1 MEKQRRDAVEDDAK
15 QMEKLAHKRSLLMK
29 KVRAVCCYASLCAA
43 ALKFIGRHRKDCP
56 TTKTHM
62 VKTWHPSFI
71 ETHFPFALLL
81 RQYKEYLEFSNLMTC
96 FICQQKEECAK
107 KIRELGSLPADAF
120 DKHQKTPVKT
130 VC

>member
-1 MEKQRRDAVEDDAK
+1 MCGYFEVYRKAQEGLPHHKNTHGKNMASFFYRNTFSFCPIASSVQRV
-15 QMEKLAHKRSLLMK
+15 
-29 KVRAVCCYASLCAA
+29 
-43 ALKFIGRHRKDCP
+43 
-56 TTKTHM
+56 T
-62 VKTWHPSFI
+62 
-71 ETHFPFALLL
+71 
-81 RQYKEYLEFSNLMTC
+81 LEFSNLMTC

>member
-1 MEKQRRDAVEDDAK
+1 
-15 QMEKLAHKRSLLMK
+15 MK

-43 ALKFIGRHRKDCP
+43 TLKFIERHRKDCP
-56 TTKTHM
+56 TTKGKNM
-62 VKTWHPSFI
+62 ASFFYRN
-71 ETHFPFALLL
+71 TFSFCLLASSVQ
-81 RQYKEYLEFSNLMTC
+81 RVTLEFSNLMTC
-96 FICQQKEECAK
+96 VICQQKEECAK

>member
-29 KVRAVCCYASLCAA
+29 KVRAVCCYASLCPAT
-43 ALKFIGRHRKDCP
+43 LKFIERHMKDSP
-56 TTKTHM
+56 TTKRQM
-62 VKTWHPSFI
+62 VKTLHPSF
-71 ETHFPFALLL
+71 THVPFAFLLH
-81 RQYKEYLEFSNLMTC
+81 QYRVTLEFSNLMTC
-96 FICQQKEECAK
+96 SICQQKEECAK